1 MPAADGFENRAS
13 AILPRM
19 SGATLWLAR
28 MGFSLLFGIAGLY
41 LLIVAIRLIIR
52 MRDWKRRAVRA
63 EGTIVGFEE
72 ERFSGDRAGHPLFAP
87 LVTFTTA
94 NGQPIEFKSSRSERP
109 NPYTIGQRVAV
120 RYLPEDPDSADL
132 ESVASGWMTLTI
144 VLIMTVVAFTV
155 ASLPF
160 ILPPP
165 TPRP

>member
-1 MPAADGFENRAS
+1 MVPGNRAS
-13 AILPRM
+13 GILLRM
-19 SGATLWLAR
+19 TGATLLLAR
-28 MGFSLLFGIAGLY
+28 LGFSLLFGIAGLY
-41 LLIVAIRLIIR
+41 LVIVAIRLIIR

-87 LVTFTTA
+87 LVMFTA
-94 NGQPIEFKSSRSERP
+94 ASGQSIEFKSSRSERP
-109 NPYTIGQRVAV
+109 NPYTVGQRVAV
-120 RYLPEDPDSADL
+120 RYLPEDPNSADL
-132 ESVASGWMTLTI
+132 ESVGAGWMTLTV

-165 TPRP
+165 TPR

>member
-1 MPAADGFENRAS
+1 MTGS
-13 AILPRM
+13 
-19 SGATLWLAR
+19 TLLLAR
-28 MGFSLLFGIAGLY
+28 WGFSLLFGLTGLY
-41 LLIVAIRLIIR
+41 LLTVAIRLIVR
-52 MRDWKRRAVRA
+52 MRDWKRRAIRA

-94 NGQPIEFKSSRSERP
+94 DGQSIEFKSSRSERP
-109 NPYTIGQRVAV
+109 NPYTVGQRVAV
-120 RYLPEDPDSADL
+120 RYLPEDPNSADL
-132 ESVASGWMTLTI
+132 ESVGAGWLSLVV
-144 VLIMTVVAFTV
+144 VLIMTVVAFTI